1 MVRNFSRYD
10 CFKYRYEEVFEM
22 NDKLEDMKKVLIDY
36 AKKQN
41 YSQVI
46 IETIEESESER
57 RLQML
62 LEILEEKGELTTTQI
77 TYAILTD

>member
-1 MVRNFSRYD
+1 
-10 CFKYRYEEVFEM
+10 M
-22 NDKLEDMKKVLIDY
+22 NEKLEDMKKVLIDY

-46 IETIEESESER
+46 IETIEEAESER

>member
-1 MVRNFSRYD
+1 
-10 CFKYRYEEVFEM
+10 M
-22 NDKLEDMKKVLIDY
+22 NEKLEDMKKVLIDY
-36 AKKQN
+36 SKKQN

-46 IETIEESESER
+46 IETIEEAESER